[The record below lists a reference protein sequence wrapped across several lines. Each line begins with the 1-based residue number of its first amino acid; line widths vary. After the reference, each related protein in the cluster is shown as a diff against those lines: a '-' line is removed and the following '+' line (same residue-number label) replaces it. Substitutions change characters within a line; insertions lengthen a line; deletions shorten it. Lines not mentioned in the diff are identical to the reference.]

1 MTTIFRAVSA
11 LLMVLLAS
19 VCNAEILL
27 GHVVAVSDG
36 DTITVLDGSKQ
47 RHVVRLMGIDAPEK
61 AQAFGQQSKQSLSEL
76 VFDKDVS
83 VTWFKQ
89 DRYGRTVGQVRLD
102 DTDVC
107 LEQIKRGM
115 AWHYKDYEREQSVE
129 DRSRYADAEEQA
141 RMSKLGLWED
151 DNQIRPSIFRKY

>member
-1 MTTIFRAVSA
+1 MTG
-11 LLMVLLAS
+11 LAS
-19 VCNAEILL
+19 VV
-27 GHVVAVSDG
+27 VVA
-36 DTITVLDGSKQ
+36 
-47 RHVVRLMGIDAPEK
+47 RHCG
-61 AQAFGQQSKQSLSEL
+61 

-115 AWHYKDYEREQSVE
+115 A
-129 DRSRYADAEEQA
+129 
-141 RMSKLGLWED
+141 
-151 DNQIRPSIFRKY
+151 

>member
-27 GHVVAVSDG
+27 SHVVAVSDG

-115 AWHYKDYEREQSVE
+115 A
-129 DRSRYADAEEQA
+129 
-141 RMSKLGLWED
+141 
-151 DNQIRPSIFRKY
+151 